1 MIDWKSQDAVSGL
14 MFLVVAIYV
23 SVSTLLGL
31 EIGSLEQ
38 MGPGFFPLALSVI
51 LGVIGVLV
59 LLGAKP
65 DEDRQLPVNWRAVI
79 LIGAAPIA
87 FGLTV
92 RTLGLVPALL
102 ISVGMATL
110 ASARIKLLSGVVIIV
125 GVTVFCVVV
134 FKFGIGVP
142 YDLFNRRLLP

>member
-14 MFLVVAIYV
+14 LFLVIAIYV

-31 EIGSLEQ
+31 DIGDLEQ
-38 MGPGFFPLALSVI
+38 MGPGFFPLALGII

-65 DEDRQLPVNWRAVI
+65 DEDDQLPVNWRAVV
-79 LIGAAPIA
+79 LIGGAPIA

-102 ISVGMATL
+102 ISVAMATL
-110 ASARIKLLSGVVIIV
+110 AGGKIKPLRAAVTIL
-125 GVTVFCVVV
+125 GVTLFCVAV
-134 FKFGIGVP
+134 FKFGVRVP
-142 YDLFNRRLLP
+142 YDLFNQKLLP

>member
-14 MFLVVAIYV
+14 MFLAVAIYV

-31 EIGSLEQ
+31 DIGNLAE
-38 MGPGFFPLALSVI
+38 MGPGFFPLALGFI

-59 LLGAKP
+59 LLNARP
-65 DEDRQLPVNWRAVI
+65 TEEQQLPVNWRAVI
-79 LIGAAPIA
+79 LIGAAPVA

-92 RTLGLVPALL
+92 RTLGLLPALL
-102 ISVGMATL
+102 VSVALATL
-110 ASARIKLLSGVVIIV
+110 ASSKITLLRGALIVV
-125 GVTVFCVVV
+125 GVTLFCVGV

-142 YDLFNRRLLP
+142 YDLISRKLLP

>member
-1 MIDWKSQDAVSGL
+1 MIDWKSRDAVSGL
-14 MFLVVAIYV
+14 MFLAVAVYV

-31 EIGSLEQ
+31 DIGSLEQ
-38 MGPGFFPLALSVI
+38 MGPGFFPLALGLI
-51 LGVIGVLV
+51 LGVIGILV
-59 LLGAKP
+59 LLSAKP
-65 DEDRQLPVNWRAVI
+65 NEDQQLPVNWRAVL

-102 ISVGMATL
+102 ISVSMATL
-110 ASARIKLLSGVVIIV
+110 SSSRVRLFTALAVIV

-134 FKFGIGVP
+134 FKVGIGIP

>member
-14 MFLVVAIYV
+14 MFLAVAIYV

-31 EIGSLEQ
+31 DIGSLEQ
-38 MGPGFFPLALSVI
+38 MGPGFFPLALGII

-59 LLGAKP
+59 LLNAKP
-65 DEDRQLPVNWRAVI
+65 NEDQQLPVNWRAVF

-102 ISVGMATL
+102 VSVSMATL
-110 ASARIKLLSGVVIIV
+110 SSGKIRLPTALSVIV
-125 GVTVFCVVV
+125 GVTMFCVVV
-134 FKFGIGVP
+134 FKFGIGIP

>member
-14 MFLVVAIYV
+14 LFLAVAIYV

-31 EIGSLEQ
+31 DVGSLEQ

-51 LGVIGVLV
+51 LGVIGTLV

-65 DEDRQLPVNWRAVI
+65 AEDEQLPVNWRAVI

-102 ISVGMATL
+102 ISVGMATV
-110 ASARIKLLSGVVIIV
+110 ASTRIKPLSGAIIIV
-125 GVTVFCVVV
+125 GVTIFCVAV
-134 FKFGIGVP
+134 FKYGIRVP
-142 YDLFNRRLLP
+142 YDLFNRSLLP

>member
-1 MIDWKSQDAVSGL
+1 MIDWKSRDAVSGL
-14 MFLVVAIYV
+14 MFLAVAIYV

-31 EIGSLEQ
+31 DVGSLEQ
-38 MGPGFFPLALSVI
+38 MGPGFFPLALGLI

-59 LLGAKP
+59 LLSAKP
-65 DEDRQLPVNWRAVI
+65 NEDQQLPVNWRAVL

-102 ISVGMATL
+102 ISVSMATL
-110 ASARIKLLSGVVIIV
+110 SSGRIKLPTALAVIV
-125 GVTVFCVVV
+125 GVTIFCVAV
-134 FKFGIGVP
+134 FKFGIGIP

>member
-14 MFLVVAIYV
+14 MFLAVAIYV
-23 SVSTLLGL
+23 GVSTLLGL
-31 EIGSLEQ
+31 DVGSLEE
-38 MGPGFFPLALSVI
+38 MGPGFFPLALSAI
-51 LGVIGVLV
+51 LGVIGIFV

-110 ASARIKLLSGVVIIV
+110 SSPRIKPLSGAIIIV
-125 GVTVFCVVV
+125 GVTAFCVAV
-134 FKFGIGVP
+134 FKIGIGVP